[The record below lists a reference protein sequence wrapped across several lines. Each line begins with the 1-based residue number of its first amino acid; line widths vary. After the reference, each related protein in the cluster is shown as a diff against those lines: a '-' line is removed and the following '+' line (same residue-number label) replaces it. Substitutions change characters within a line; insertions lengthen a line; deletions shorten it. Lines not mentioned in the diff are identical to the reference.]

1 MSSLLVGRCALAFL
15 LHALLATRPC
25 HHALP
30 PTTSS
35 SCPSRTC
42 PSFPFPQDFR
52 NLTTIVEWLAWA
64 EPEYDFKPVVGE
76 WVKEVLKELDFRLEA
91 GLLCSPTP
99 ASPTPV
105 SSMPTPFPLVS
116 VLVSLAPSP
125 FSRLPVS
132 PLALTLSSCHVRK
145 FLPKTSTGSSLQPV
159 HTHFALPTHSP
170 ASTSL
175 TSANLERVARNF
187 KQHQVEGGSS
197 TAPGTGEESSGAL
210 AVEASVP
217 AVVRATEH
225 VLVMDAPAVIA
236 CIHCSP
242 STPHSLC
249 PPPRAPFHPSANLE
263 RVARNFQQHELAGG
277 SVGVESSSG
286 ALAVEAIV
294 PAVVRATERVLVM
307 EFVQGV
313 RLSDLPA
320 LDALQV
326 DRQVLLNRI
335 ARAYAHQIYVG
346 GFFNADPHPGN
357 FLVSDQPPH
366 LPVLLDFGL
375 TKAVDHAKRVA
386 LAKMLLAAAE
396 VGMGV
401 GREREGEGGS

>member
-15 LHALLATRPC
+15 LHALLTTRPC

-91 GLLCSPTP
+91 
-99 ASPTPV
+99 
-105 SSMPTPFPLVS
+105 
-116 VLVSLAPSP
+116 
-125 FSRLPVS
+125 
-132 PLALTLSSCHVRK
+132 
-145 FLPKTSTGSSLQPV
+145 
-159 HTHFALPTHSP
+159 
-170 ASTSL
+170 
-175 TSANLERVARNF
+175 
-187 KQHQVEGGSS
+187 
-197 TAPGTGEESSGAL
+197 
-210 AVEASVP
+210 
-217 AVVRATEH
+217 
-225 VLVMDAPAVIA
+225 
-236 CIHCSP
+236 
-242 STPHSLC
+242 
-249 PPPRAPFHPSANLE
+249 ANLE

-335 ARAYAHQIYVG
+335 ARPAPRHMHALTLCALPSCAFLPLYIIHSFPPGTHA
-346 GFFNADPHPGN
+346 GN

-396 VGMGV
+396 VGMGM